1 MTAIESEYPADDDFA
16 TQILARRRKRLPLLT
31 ALLCLAVIVG
41 AAFAGGALVQKHW
54 GGTSSASSSGAT
66 AARAFRNFAGRAPGA
81 TFFGGGGGGGS
92 AATTG
97 TVTLIK
103 GSSLY
108 VTDATGN
115 TVIVHT
121 SAASRVTKTVGASV
135 KTIHPGD
142 SVTVTG
148 PQRKDGSYTG
158 SAIAVTSG

>member
-1 MTAIESEYPADDDFA
+1 MTTIESEFSLPEEDDFA
-16 TQILARRRKRLPLLT
+16 TQIMARRRKRLPLVT
-31 ALLCLAVIVG
+31 VVLCLAVVAG
-41 AAFAGGALVQKHW
+41 AAFIGGAFAQKHY
-54 GGTSSASSSGAT
+54 GSTPASSSSGLGA
-66 AARAFRNFAGRAPGA
+66 AARAFRGGRAPAGA
-81 TFFGGGGGGGS
+81 TFFGGGGGG
-92 AATTG
+92 ATTG

-121 SAASRVTKTVGASV
+121 SATSRVTKTAGSSV
-135 KTIHPGD
+135 KAIHPGD

-158 SAIAVTSG
+158 SSIEVTNG